1 MMSTFNRS
9 NGIFISSSIV
19 IIIFMIAVF
28 SSAQASQLRNIRI
41 GEYPDHIRIVFEFNS
56 PIKAEHILSKEMGQ
70 LTVVFEDSAVGL
82 NRKIPIEKNRHIKDL
97 QIWDQQTK
105 LSTILMFDFKE
116 FRLNSFQ
123 LTAPPRIAIDIFPN
137 TDNRTISSKTIS
149 ANRSIISQI
158 NKSRGT
164 QNASIVNRF
173 YFHLVIGLLTISIVI
188 LVLLL
193 LLLIFRPR
201 WLYDKNPL
209 KDIESIKQQ
218 DEHIASIDAQIHEEL
233 KRYEKA

>member
-1 MMSTFNRS
+1 MIRKYLVRTD
-9 NGIFISSSIV
+9 IFKI
-19 IIIFMIAVF
+19 
-28 SSAQASQLRNIRI
+28 
-41 GEYPDHIRIVFEFNS
+41 IVF
-56 PIKAEHILSKEMGQ
+56 
-70 LTVVFEDSAVGL
+70 
-82 NRKIPIEKNRHIKDL
+82 R
-97 QIWDQQTK
+97 
-105 LSTILMFDFKE
+105 
-116 FRLNSFQ
+116 
-123 LTAPPRIAIDIFPN
+123 RI
-137 TDNRTISSKTIS
+137 TSSKTIS

-193 LLLIFRPR
+193 LLLIFRRR